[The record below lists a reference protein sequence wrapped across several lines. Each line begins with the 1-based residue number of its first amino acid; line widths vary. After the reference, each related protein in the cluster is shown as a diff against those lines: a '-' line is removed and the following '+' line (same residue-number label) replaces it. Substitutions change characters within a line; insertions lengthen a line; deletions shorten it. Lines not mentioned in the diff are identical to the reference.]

1 LTSRLIAIE
10 DTIYFV
16 YLAANFDEHTLFWIT
31 EGIVRV
37 EDVGVALVFEEC
49 TTRIAAVQ
57 EVYPVCRQNQVK
69 VTVAA
74 RVLLDDDISARL
86 LHHVLVL
93 LAIERD

>member
-1 LTSRLIAIE
+1 
-10 DTIYFV
+10 
-16 YLAANFDEHTLFWIT
+16 
-31 EGIVRV
+31 V
-37 EDVGVALVFEEC
+37 E
-49 TTRIAAVQ
+49 
-57 EVYPVCRQNQVK
+57 